1 MAKTPPPFALQI
13 YGFAISGQKMC
24 FGEAQTP

>member
-13 YGFAISGQKMC
+13 YDFAISGQKMC